1 MANTMMILSTFR
13 SAVFV
18 LGFLVCSQAYAGMM
32 SGQAFIN
39 TQNGVTTS
47 INFDGQ
53 TLQTLAAQ
61 QVNLELIGI
70 LDSFSSLSNETG
82 TISINGVT
90 ANGAPA
96 DALASLGFPG
106 EVITQGTI
114 GGDFEIE
121 DSNGTLLLSGD
132 LGGGSIVVAAT
143 STFSSNNITFTGGQF
158 LPAID
163 PNGALSLSFSNVSP
177 TTSGSNI
184 QGFNANFTGQVDV
197 LDSKLPEP
205 GSCLVMAPILLAVL
219 TRRRS
224 L

>member
-1 MANTMMILSTFR
+1 MILSTFR

-32 SGQAFIN
+32 SGQAFFN

-53 TLQTLAAQ
+53 TLQTLSAQ

-70 LDSFSSLSNETG
+70 LDSFSSLSNDTG
-82 TISINGVT
+82 TISIDGVT
-90 ANGAPA
+90 ANGAPF
-96 DALASLGFPG
+96 DVGALLGFSPG
-106 EVITQGTI
+106 NTLSQETI

-132 LGGGSIVVAAT
+132 FGGGTIDLAAT
-143 STFSSNNITFTGGQF
+143 SGFRSNDITFTDGLF

-163 PNGALSLSFSNVSP
+163 PNGSLSLSFSNVSP
-177 TTSGSNI
+177 TSGSNI